1 MGRMSR
7 ADSPADAPS
16 VAVTT
21 AARDGAGQAR
31 VAAGLRTAIQ
41 SGEFAPGARL
51 VEADLM
57 DLFGVSRAGVRLA
70 LAELAADG
78 LVERVQNKGARVRVV
93 GIAEAVEI
101 VECRMALEGLCAAK
115 AAGRATAA
123 EHAELR
129 GLIDRMRAAA
139 AAGDALG
146 ASELGHQVHRRI
158 QEISGQVTAQRTIE
172 RLRGQ
177 LVRHQFRLAL
187 RPGRA
192 RESLREHAAVVEA
205 VVAGDPEKAE
215 AVMREHLRQVA
226 RALEQGAYP
235 APGFPAPR
243 IAGMAPTPGTPA
255 R

>member
-1 MGRMSR
+1 MRRMSR
-7 ADSPADAPS
+7 AESPTA
-16 VAVTT
+16 AVTT
-21 AARDGAGQAR
+21 AARDGAAQAR

-41 SGEFAPGARL
+41 SGEFSPGARL

-57 DLFGVSRAGVRLA
+57 DLFGASRAGVRLA

-93 GIAEAVEI
+93 GIEEAVEI

-115 AAGRATAA
+115 AAERAGRA
-123 EHAELR
+123 ELAELR
-129 GLIDRMRAAA
+129 ALVARMRAATE
-139 AAGDALG
+139 AGDALG
-146 ASELGHQVHRRI
+146 ASDLGHQLHRRI
-158 QEISGQVTAQRTIE
+158 QEISGQVTALRTIE

-192 RESLREHAAVVEA
+192 RQSLAEHAALVEA
-205 VVAGDPEKAE
+205 VASGDPAAAE
-215 AVMREHLRQVA
+215 AAMREHLRQVA
-226 RALEQGAYP
+226 RELGP
-235 APGFPAPR
+235 APSS
-243 IAGMAPTPGTPA
+243 A